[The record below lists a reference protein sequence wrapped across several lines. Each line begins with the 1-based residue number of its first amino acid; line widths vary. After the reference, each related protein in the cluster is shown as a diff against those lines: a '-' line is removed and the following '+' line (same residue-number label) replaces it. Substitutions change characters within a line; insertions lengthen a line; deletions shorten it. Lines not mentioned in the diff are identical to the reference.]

1 MAESRALSPLN
12 EHDFGAIEAAVME
25 TERGRWFLAQYA
37 QRNRTADTNLIL
49 SAIAKLENAVS
60 GERAMQQIERVRFDL
75 VEMAKTIALL
85 KIEIAASGADGA
97 EASRFDEATEALDAI
112 VRTTESATSSILEA
126 AEQIQEAAWALREA
140 GSDHKICDT
149 LDRRAADIYTACT
162 FQDLTAQRTQKVVR
176 ALRSLEGRINALVDA
191 WQEGGPIAAD
201 TSARAG
207 DAGHKISALS
217 QSDIDVVIVE
227 NQPADLIDDV
237 SFFSDPGLDLF
248 EPLAEPAEQHALLT
262 PDLVEQ
268 SFLDDVL
275 PEKVAQAPAEDH
287 HAENDLMFAEI
298 TAPDLL
304 TSDEP
309 AIELSHEMVASP
321 GLAEIDQLPIP
332 EKLKLFS

>member
-37 QRNRTADTNLIL
+37 QRNRTADTNQLL
-49 SAIAKLENAVS
+49 AAIGKLESAVN
-60 GERAMQQIERVRFDL
+60 GERSMQQIERVRFDL

-85 KIEIAASGADGA
+85 KIEIAAAGADGT

-140 GSDHKICDT
+140 GSDHKMCDT
-149 LDRRAADIYTACT
+149 LDHRAADIYTACT

-176 ALRSLEGRINALVDA
+176 TLRSLEGRINALVDA
-191 WQEGGPIAAD
+191 WQEGGPVAAD
-201 TSARAG
+201 PASRG
-207 DAGHKISALS
+207 DAENRGISALS

-227 NQPADLIDDV
+227 NGQPDLVDDV

-248 EPLAEPAEQHALLT
+248 EPQVEPRLS
-262 PDLVEQ
+262 DLPIDQIEP
-268 SFLDDVL
+268 SFLEDVL
-275 PEKVAQAPAEDH
+275 PVTASHAPNEKHQ
-287 HAENDLMFAEI
+287 AENDLMFREA
-298 TAPDLL
+298 LL
-304 TSDEP
+304 PVTVAAVTP
-309 AIELSHEMVASP
+309 ASRPILETVATP
-321 GLAEIDQLPIP
+321 GLAEIDQLPISD
-332 EKLKLFS
+332 KLKLFS